1 MFCVPLLANI
11 ESLLCSNWQKAGTCR
26 YFITTYTLLLEVVVM
41 TSNSYTR
48 QGLVKKQVLTE
59 AEILEVRQLVDL
71 CNQYEQLHMRIFW
84 SNLRTR
90 SGDEQKD
97 MLYYQD
103 DQLVAYLTLDGWGGS
118 DRELV
123 GMVHPAYRRRGIF
136 SDLFQAAREECTR
149 LSIPQVILVC
159 ERASVSGK
167 AFVQYV
173 GAHLELSEHEMW
185 LDTFQERGVFD
196 DHVSF
201 KHATMNDLNAL
212 VAVQEKSFGI
222 PELLSRQSLARRLQ
236 EPTCRVFLA
245 TFGESSVGCDE
256 PLGIL
261 RLQEENE
268 AIGIYGFGI
277 IPDYRGRGYG
287 RQMLEEAIRLVRS
300 EGQKPIMLDVDT
312 TNAPALSLYLSCGFV
327 VKTTY
332 EYSNLAAF

>member
-1 MFCVPLLANI
+1 
-11 ESLLCSNWQKAGTCR
+11 
-26 YFITTYTLLLEVVVM
+26 
-41 TSNSYTR
+41 
-48 QGLVKKQVLTE
+48 
-59 AEILEVRQLVDL
+59 
-71 CNQYEQLHMRIFW
+71 MRIFW
-84 SNLRTR
+84 SDLRSR

-103 DQLVAYLTLDGWGGS
+103 NQLVAYLTLDGWGGS

-136 SDLFQAAREECTR
+136 SELFQSAREECAR

-159 ERASVSGK
+159 EYTSTSGK
-167 AFVQYV
+167 AFVQHV
-173 GAHLELSEHEMW
+173 GARLELSEHEMW

-201 KHATMNDLNAL
+201 KQATMKDLDAL
-212 VAVQEKSFGI
+212 VTVQEQSFGI
-222 PELLSRQSLARRLQ
+222 PMLLSRQSLARRLQ
-236 EPTCRVFLA
+236 EPTCRIFLA
-245 TFGESSVGCDE
+245 TFGEPSVGCHE

-312 TNAPALSLYLSCGFV
+312 TNAPALSLYLSCGFAI
-327 VKTTY
+327 KTTY
-332 EYSNLAAF
+332 DYSNIATF